1 MDALSLLK
9 SDHRTVESLFKRFE
23 ASKGAS
29 QEKEEVCRQIVRE
42 LSVHAAIEEEAF
54 YPTIKP
60 RSKELEELVLEAL
73 EEHHVAK
80 WLLSE
85 LEKMTPDD
93 ERLGAKMN
101 VLAESVRHHVR
112 EEEQELFPKVRQA
125 LSAEE
130 LSQLGRVL
138 AGLKTTSPTHPHPRA
153 PDEPPGN
160 LIAGAVATVLDAGK
174 DLLAGLARKSTTSKP
189 GRGPAATAKRGRLQQ
204 LKSTASKRRRAA
216 ASAKVARR
224 PRR

>member
-80 WLLSE
+80 WVLSE

-93 ERLGAKMN
+93 ERLDAKMN

-112 EEEQELFPKVRQA
+112 EEEQELFPKVRKA
-125 LSAEE
+125 LSTEE

-138 AGLKTTSPTHPHPRA
+138 AGLKTASPTHPHPRA

-160 LIAGAVATVLDAGK
+160 LIAGAIATVVDAGK
-174 DLLAGLARKSTTSKP
+174 DLLAGLGRKSTTSKR
-189 GRGPAATAKRGRLQQ
+189 GRGAAGKRGRLQR

>member
-29 QEKEEVCRQIVRE
+29 QAKEEVCRQIVRE

-80 WLLSE
+80 WVLSE

-93 ERLGAKMN
+93 ERLDAKMN

-112 EEEQELFPKVRQA
+112 EEEQELFPKVRKA
-125 LSAEE
+125 LSTEE

-138 AGLKTTSPTHPHPRA
+138 AGLKTASPTHPHPRA

-160 LIAGAVATVLDAGK
+160 LIAGAIATVVDAGK
-174 DLLAGLARKSTTSKP
+174 DLLAGLGRKSTTS
-189 GRGPAATAKRGRLQQ
+189 KRGRLQQ
-204 LKSTASKRRRAA
+204 LKSTANKRRRAA

>member
-80 WLLSE
+80 WVLSE

-93 ERLGAKMN
+93 ERLDAKMN

-112 EEEQELFPKVRQA
+112 EEEQELFPKVRKA
-125 LSAEE
+125 LSTEE

-138 AGLKTTSPTHPHPRA
+138 AGLKTASPTHPHPRA

-160 LIAGAVATVLDAGK
+160 LIAGAIATVVDAGK
-174 DLLAGLARKSTTSKP
+174 DLLAGLGRKSTTSKR
-189 GRGPAATAKRGRLQQ
+189 GRGTAGKRGRLQQ

-216 ASAKVARR
+216 ASGKVARR